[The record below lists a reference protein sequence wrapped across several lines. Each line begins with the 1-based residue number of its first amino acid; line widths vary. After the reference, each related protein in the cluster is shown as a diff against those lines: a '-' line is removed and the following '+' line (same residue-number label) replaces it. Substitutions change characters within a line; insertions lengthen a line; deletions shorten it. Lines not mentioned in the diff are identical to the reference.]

1 MRKTSLCIAVSCCA
15 CFVAGFA
22 YAQVHRKAGLWEIT
36 SKMTW
41 QKSPFP
47 ENMPGMP
54 NMAAAMGG
62 PHTAQV
68 CITQDMIDKYG
79 APMPPSRNNECKAEN
94 MKMSDHGMTAD
105 WVCNGSM
112 KGKGTVESSWTD
124 ENHSTSKVH
133 FAGTMQM
140 GPQPK
145 DVEWTSDSTSVYK
158 GADCGNVKPVPMP
171 K

>member
-1 MRKTSLCIAVSCCA
+1 MRKTSLFIVVSCCA
-15 CFVAGFA
+15 FA
-22 YAQVHRKAGLWEIT
+22 LAVLAFAQAHRKPGLWEIT

-41 QKSPFP
+41 QQSPFP
-47 ENMPGMP
+47 ANMPAG
-54 NMAAAMGG
+54 ATAAMSA

-68 CITQDMIDKYG
+68 CVTQEMIDKYG
-79 APMPPSRNNECKAEN
+79 GPLPQSRNNECQAEN
-94 MKMSDHGMTAD
+94 VKMSAHGMTAD

-124 ENHSTSKVH
+124 EDHSTSKVH
-133 FAGTMQM
+133 FTGTMQM

-145 DVEWTSDSTSVYK
+145 DVEWTSDSTSTYK
-158 GADCGNVKPVPMP
+158 GADCGSVKPVPMP